1 MTEIKKKNRGLR
13 VLQKYGALVL
23 FVAVWELVCFINQSV
38 EFINPGLF
46 PAPHTLVQALIEQ
59 ADRGYLQEDILIS
72 LSRVIKGFV
81 IASIIGIIL
90 GVLSGFFKPC
100 TSIINPIVELF
111 RPIPALAFLPMFLL
125 WFGIGEASKV
135 MFISFGAFFTI
146 YVNTYQAVLYTP
158 PTLVRAAKCLGANK
172 FQILYKVV
180 IPNAMPGIM
189 TGLRLGF
196 GISLF
201 VLVSAELIAASSGL
215 GFRIMDSRSNFAVD
229 VMLADAFVIGIL
241 GLIFGKLFNLLE
253 RFVLRWSDS
262 VA

>member
-1 MTEIKKKNRGLR
+1 MAEKQKKRWGLL
-13 VLQKYGALVL
+13 VLQKYGALML
-23 FVAVWELVCFINQSV
+23 FVVLWEIVCWINQSAA
-38 EFINPGLF
+38 FINPGLF
-46 PAPHTLVQALIEQ
+46 PAPHTLLQALIKQVEH
-59 ADRGYLQEDILIS
+59 GYLQEDMLAS
-72 LSRVIKGFV
+72 LSRVFKGFL
-81 IASIIGIIL
+81 IASVLGILL
-90 GVLSGFFKPC
+90 GVISGFFKTC
-100 TSIINPIVELF
+100 TYIINPIVELF

-172 FQILYKVV
+172 FQILYKIV
-180 IPNAMPGIM
+180 IPNAMPGIL

-241 GLIFGKLFNLLE
+241 GLIFSKLFSLLE
-253 RFVLRWSDS
+253 HFLLRWSDS
-262 VA
+262 TG

>member
-1 MTEIKKKNRGLR
+1 MTEKQKKRWGLSA
-13 VLQKYGALVL
+13 LQKYGALVL
-23 FVAVWELVCFINQSV
+23 FVVLWELVCFVNQSAQ
-38 EFINPGLF
+38 FINPGLF

-59 ADRGYLQEDILIS
+59 AERGYLQEDMLVS
-72 LSRVIKGFV
+72 LSRVIKGFL
-81 IASIIGIIL
+81 IASALGIVL
-90 GVLSGFFKPC
+90 GVISGFFKTC
-100 TSIINPIVELF
+100 TYIINPIVELF

-241 GLIFGKLFNLLE
+241 GLIFSKLFSLME

-262 VA
+262 TV

>member
-1 MTEIKKKNRGLR
+1 MTEKKKRNLA
-13 VLQKYGALVL
+13 LTAAQKYGALVL
-23 FVAVWELVCFINQSV
+23 FVVLWELVCKIN
-38 EFINPGLF
+38 ETAMFINPGLF
-46 PAPHTLVQALIEQ
+46 PAPHTLVSALVKQ
-59 ADRGYLQEDILIS
+59 WQKGYLQKDIVIS
-72 LSRVIKGFV
+72 LTRVVKGFA
-81 IASIIGIIL
+81 IAAVLGVVL
-90 GVLSGFFKPC
+90 GVLSGFFKPV
-100 TSIINPIVELF
+100 THLVNPVVELF

-125 WFGIGEASKV
+125 WFGIGEMSKV
-135 MFISFGAFFTI
+135 MFIAFGAFFTI

-158 PTLVRAAKCLGANK
+158 PVLIRAAKCLGANK
-172 FQILYKVV
+172 LQILTRVV

-241 GLIFGKLFNLLE
+241 GLIFGKLFSIIE
-253 RFVLRWSDS
+253 KFALRWSDS
-262 VA
+262 AV